1 MEKKVLATVGEK
13 EITNIDIENALKSL
27 DPYQAMQF
35 KTEEGKKHLL
45 NDLVNQELFFL
56 DAKEE
61 KLDEEEIFKLEMK
74 KIEENVLKQFAINK
88 VLSTVNNYYI
98 SNEKN
103 NLKVL
108 TEDEKVKFF
117 EANKSSFSKPE
128 SATAKHILV
137 DSDEKAKEILAQIK
151 SEEISFEDAALKHS
165 SCPSK
170 DMGGDLGTFG
180 RGQMVP
186 EFEEAVFSMAKGEVS
201 EPVKTQFGYHIIKL
215 EDLQE
220 STESTFD
227 EVKAEVE
234 KSLLYQKQN
243 EVYGNKINALNAKYG
258 NLVKYND

>member
-88 VLSTVNNYYI
+88 VLSSVN
-98 SNEKN
+98 
-103 NLKVL
+103 V

-234 KSLLYQKQN
+234 KKFIISKT
-243 EVYGNKINALNAKYG
+243 K
-258 NLVKYND
+258 

>member
-88 VLSTVNNYYI
+88 VLSSVN
-98 SNEKN
+98 
-103 NLKVL
+103 V

-170 DMGGDLGTFG
+170 E
-180 RGQMVP
+180 MVP